1 MTDRL
6 YLLNPGWR
14 DEDGGPW
21 FCPPGAFVEGVL
33 GFYPRLREQL
43 AITYLDHPRPRPAVI
58 AEVGE
63 DHQSCP
69 ILVLDDDVE
78 WPDAQ
83 ISAATGRRF
92 LQDQAIIPYLAA
104 RYGIGLPHP

>member
-6 YLLNPGWR
+6 FLINPDWR
-14 DEDGGPW
+14 DDLGGPW
-21 FCPPGAFVEGVL
+21 FCPAGAYIEGL
-33 GFYPRLREQL
+33 LAFYPALKDQLDIVRL
-43 AITYLDHPRPRPAVI
+43 DFPRPRPPVI

-69 ILVLDDDVE
+69 ILVLDGAFD
-78 WPDAQ
+78 WPEAQ
-83 ISAATGRRF
+83 VSAATGRRF
-92 LQDQAIIPYLAA
+92 LQDHAIASYLAA

>member
-6 YLLNPGWR
+6 FVLNPDWT
-14 DEDGGPW
+14 EDQGGPW
-21 FCPPGAFVEGVL
+21 FCPAGAVIEGVL
-33 GFYPRLREQL
+33 AFYPDLKTRLE
-43 AITYLDHPRPRPAVI
+43 ITRLDHPRPRPAVI
-58 AEVGE
+58 EQVGE

-69 ILVLDDDVE
+69 ILVLDETFD
-78 WPDAQ
+78 WPDAR
-83 ISAATGRRF
+83 ISEATGKRF